1 MTVLIIL
8 ILLIIFWPYIWRW
21 LRPYVIRWMQHKTE
35 DYVRRS
41 MGMPPR
47 DKKRSNE
54 SSETGR
60 QQQTRASR
68 RDSSRRRWYHSG
80 SVIPKEYAEDV
91 DFSEVRSYS
100 EERAFLKGDGEIK
113 YKQESQVSDAEVI
126 EIKKDK
132 S

>member
-8 ILLIIFWPYIWRW
+8 ILLIIFWPRIWRW
-21 LRPYVIRWMQHKTE
+21 LRPHVIHWMQHKTE

-47 DKKRSNE
+47 DKKRSSG

-60 QQQTRASR
+60 QQQTR
-68 RDSSRRRWYHSG
+68 SRRRNSSSRHRYHSG

-100 EERAFLKGDGEIK
+100 EERKFSKGDGEIK
-113 YKQESQVSDAEVI
+113 YRQESQVSDAEVI
-126 EIKKDK
+126 EIKKNK